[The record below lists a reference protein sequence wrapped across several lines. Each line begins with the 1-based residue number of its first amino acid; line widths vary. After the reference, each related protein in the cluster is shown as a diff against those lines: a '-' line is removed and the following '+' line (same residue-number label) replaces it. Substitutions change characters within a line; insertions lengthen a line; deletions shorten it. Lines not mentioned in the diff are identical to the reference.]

1 MRIRRS
7 LQILTAFLPF
17 GKNFIYTRIF
27 GAEIGRGVRLKFGAI
42 LLFEKMQIGDG
53 VSIGPLTIVDAQNI
67 AIGLRSRI
75 GSFVR
80 IGLHS
85 LTLGPSCTVNTLVS
99 VRGNRHDPRSNFSA
113 GAECWIFDYCYID
126 VTRPV
131 RIGRNVGIGGG
142 TYVFTH
148 GFWLSQLHG
157 YPVSF
162 GEVTIENDAWLP
174 WACFVMP
181 GVRIGAGCVIG
192 ARSLITRDV
201 PPGALV
207 AGSPAKVIRERVAA
221 DVSVEERVG
230 MLVSHTR
237 AWCTDRGTPFAV
249 SENEAW
255 TVIDLNGQPEIAIAR
270 TDTMSGC
277 AAHPAE
283 ALRVVHRALRELQP
297 GVIGAAFS
305 TATFQCTPRKSMR
318 RIQAEWLQSLRSI
331 GTRHYPLD
339 EVPVEGQDAVRAPDT
354 ANALPND

>member
-1 MRIRRS
+1 MRIRQG

-17 GKNFIYTRIF
+17 GKSFIYTRLF

-42 LLFEKMQIGDG
+42 LLFEQMQLGDG
-53 VSIGPLTIVDAQNI
+53 VTIGPLTIIDAQSI
-67 AIGLRSRI
+67 VIGLRSRI

-85 LTLGPSCTVNTLVS
+85 LKLGPSCTVNAQVS
-99 VRGNRHDPRSNFSA
+99 VRGNRHDPRSVFSA
-113 GAECWIFDYCYID
+113 DAECWIFDYCYID

-131 RIGRNVGIGGG
+131 RLGRNVGIGGG

-192 ARSLITRDV
+192 ARSLITKNV
-201 PPGALV
+201 SPGALV

-230 MLVSHTR
+230 MLVSHTQ

-255 TVIDLNGQPEIAIAR
+255 TVIELDGQPEIAIAR
-270 TDTMSGC
+270 TDTVPGG
-277 AAHPAE
+277 AATPAQ
-283 ALRVVHRALRELQP
+283 ALQVVHRALRDLQP

-305 TATFQCTPRKSMR
+305 TATFQCTSRKSLS

-339 EVPVEGQDAVRAPDT
+339 EVLVEGQDAVRTPDIV
-354 ANALPND
+354 NATE